1 MRRATILRVL
11 GGRRFKVSLQLAVKR
26 LLEYDS
32 DIVEVVQFGSSVYA
46 PELSRDVDLL
56 VITKRAREYR
66 GYLDAVSPLEA
77 DVIVV
82 EVGEAVGE
90 SLLRGVLGSFRILY
104 GDGSYLAEL
113 AKRLGDP
120 SFEGARA
127 SLGAAL
133 DYFELSKGAGDE
145 LVRDRHVRA
154 AFDALFHA
162 ARLASMAYLSTEV
175 GRWGYVRR
183 RLEEP
188 FRSIFS
194 EFIETL
200 HMKYSYN
207 GEYPRENLEEE
218 FKKWFKRVEDYV
230 SALEAERRRRAAR
243 AASGTATVKPVEPA
257 TTLDDVFR
265 ELSEIKKILVSLD
278 ERLPARVLSFREFA
292 EAVLEEYWRLGGGF
306 VNLNRLRG
314 AVCSRLLIPP
324 QVFDVWFRDLLW
336 AAAGRLSLHE
346 SRTEKGLSV
355 HVLTTAK
362 TPEELVWGG

>member
-1 MRRATILRVL
+1 V
-11 GGRRFKVSLQLAVKR
+11 
-26 LLEYDS
+26 
-32 DIVEVVQFGSSVYA
+32 
-46 PELSRDVDLL
+46 
-56 VITKRAREYR
+56 TKKARGYQ

-82 EVGEAVGE
+82 EVGEAVGG
-90 SLLRGVLGSFRILY
+90 SLLRGVLGSFKILY

-120 SFEGARA
+120 SFEEARA
-127 SLGAAL
+127 SLKAAL
-133 DYFELSKGAGDE
+133 DYFELSKRTGDE

-175 GRWGYVRR
+175 SRWGYVRR

-200 HMKYSYN
+200 HIKYSYN

-230 SALEAERRRRAAR
+230 SALEAERRRRAAAPR
-243 AASGTATVKPVEPA
+243 
-257 TTLDDVFR
+257 
-265 ELSEIKKILVSLD
+265 
-278 ERLPARVLSFREFA
+278 
-292 EAVLEEYWRLGGGF
+292 
-306 VNLNRLRG
+306 
-314 AVCSRLLIPP
+314 
-324 QVFDVWFRDLLW
+324 
-336 AAAGRLSLHE
+336 
-346 SRTEKGLSV
+346 
-355 HVLTTAK
+355 
-362 TPEELVWGG
+362 

>member
-1 MRRATILRVL
+1 VR
-11 GGRRFKVSLQLAVKR
+11 K
-26 LLEYDS
+26 LLEYDP
-32 DIVEVVQFGSSVYA
+32 DIVEIVQFGSSVYA

-56 VITKRAREYR
+56 VVTKRAKEYQ

-90 SLLRGVLGSFRILY
+90 SLLRGVLGSSRILY

-120 SFEGARA
+120 SFEEARA
-127 SLGAAL
+127 SLKAAL
-133 DYFELSKGAGDE
+133 DYFELSKRTEDD

-188 FRSIFS
+188 YRVIFS

-200 HMKYSYN
+200 HVKYSYN
-207 GEYPRENLEEE
+207 GDYPKENLEEE
-218 FKKWFKRVEDYV
+218 FKKWLKKVEECI
-230 SALEAERRRRAAR
+230 STLESGHRRAR
-243 AASGTATVKPVEPA
+243 
-257 TTLDDVFR
+257 
-265 ELSEIKKILVSLD
+265 
-278 ERLPARVLSFREFA
+278 
-292 EAVLEEYWRLGGGF
+292 
-306 VNLNRLRG
+306 RLR
-314 AVCSRLLIPP
+314 ARPP
-324 QVFDVWFRDLLW
+324 HR
-336 AAAGRLSLHE
+336 
-346 SRTEKGLSV
+346 
-355 HVLTTAK
+355 
-362 TPEELVWGG
+362 

>member
-1 MRRATILRVL
+1 M
-11 GGRRFKVSLQLAVKR
+11 SLQLAVRK
-26 LLEYDS
+26 LLEYDP
-32 DIVEVVQFGSSVYA
+32 DIVEIVQFGSSVYA

-56 VITKRAREYR
+56 VVTKRAKEYQ

-90 SLLRGVLGSFRILY
+90 SLLRGVLGSSRILY

-120 SFEGARA
+120 SFEEARA
-127 SLGAAL
+127 SLKAAL
-133 DYFELSKGAGDE
+133 DYFELSKRTEDD

-188 FRSIFS
+188 YRVIFS

-200 HMKYSYN
+200 HVKYSYN
-207 GEYPRENLEEE
+207 GDYPKENLEEE
-218 FKKWFKRVEDYV
+218 FKKWLKKVEECI
-230 SALEAERRRRAAR
+230 STLESGHRRAR
-243 AASGTATVKPVEPA
+243 
-257 TTLDDVFR
+257 
-265 ELSEIKKILVSLD
+265 
-278 ERLPARVLSFREFA
+278 
-292 EAVLEEYWRLGGGF
+292 
-306 VNLNRLRG
+306 RLR
-314 AVCSRLLIPP
+314 ARPP
-324 QVFDVWFRDLLW
+324 HR
-336 AAAGRLSLHE
+336 
-346 SRTEKGLSV
+346 
-355 HVLTTAK
+355 
-362 TPEELVWGG
+362 

>member
-1 MRRATILRVL
+1 MSLRLV
-11 GGRRFKVSLQLAVKR
+11 VKR
-26 LLEYDS
+26 LLEYDP

-46 PELSRDVDLL
+46 PELSRDVDFL
-56 VITKRAREYR
+56 VVTKKAKGYQ

-120 SFEGARA
+120 SFEEARA
-127 SLGAAL
+127 SLKAAL
-133 DYFELSKGAGDE
+133 DYFELSKRTGDE

-200 HMKYSYN
+200 HIKYSYN

-230 SALEAERRRRAAR
+230 SALEAERRRRAAAPR
-243 AASGTATVKPVEPA
+243 
-257 TTLDDVFR
+257 
-265 ELSEIKKILVSLD
+265 
-278 ERLPARVLSFREFA
+278 
-292 EAVLEEYWRLGGGF
+292 
-306 VNLNRLRG
+306 
-314 AVCSRLLIPP
+314 
-324 QVFDVWFRDLLW
+324 
-336 AAAGRLSLHE
+336 
-346 SRTEKGLSV
+346 
-355 HVLTTAK
+355 
-362 TPEELVWGG
+362 

>member
-1 MRRATILRVL
+1 VR
-11 GGRRFKVSLQLAVKR
+11 K
-26 LLEYDS
+26 LLEYDP
-32 DIVEVVQFGSSVYA
+32 DMVEIVQFGSSVYA

-56 VITKRAREYR
+56 VVTKRAKEYQ

-82 EVGEAVGE
+82 EVGEAIGE

-120 SFEGARA
+120 SFEEARA
-127 SLGAAL
+127 SLKAAL
-133 DYFELSKGAGDE
+133 DYFELSKRTEDD

-188 FRSIFS
+188 YRIIFS

-200 HMKYSYN
+200 RVKYSYN
-207 GEYPRENLEEE
+207 GDYPKENLEEE
-218 FKKWFKRVEDYV
+218 FKKWLKKVEECI
-230 SALEAERRRRAAR
+230 STLESGHRRAR
-243 AASGTATVKPVEPA
+243 
-257 TTLDDVFR
+257 
-265 ELSEIKKILVSLD
+265 
-278 ERLPARVLSFREFA
+278 
-292 EAVLEEYWRLGGGF
+292 
-306 VNLNRLRG
+306 RLR
-314 AVCSRLLIPP
+314 ARPP
-324 QVFDVWFRDLLW
+324 
-336 AAAGRLSLHE
+336 HC
-346 SRTEKGLSV
+346 
-355 HVLTTAK
+355 
-362 TPEELVWGG
+362 

>member
-1 MRRATILRVL
+1 
-11 GGRRFKVSLQLAVKR
+11 VSLQLAVRK
-26 LLEYDS
+26 LLEYDP
-32 DIVEVVQFGSSVYA
+32 DIVEIVQFGSSVYA

-56 VITKRAREYR
+56 VVTKRAKEYQ

-90 SLLRGVLGSFRILY
+90 SLLRGVLGSSRILY

-120 SFEGARA
+120 SFEEARA
-127 SLGAAL
+127 SLKAAL
-133 DYFELSKGAGDE
+133 DYFELSKRTEDD

-188 FRSIFS
+188 YRVIFS

-200 HMKYSYN
+200 HVKYSYN
-207 GEYPRENLEEE
+207 GDYPKENLEEE
-218 FKKWFKRVEDYV
+218 FKKWLKKVEEYI
-230 SALEAERRRRAAR
+230 STLESGHRRAR
-243 AASGTATVKPVEPA
+243 
-257 TTLDDVFR
+257 
-265 ELSEIKKILVSLD
+265 
-278 ERLPARVLSFREFA
+278 
-292 EAVLEEYWRLGGGF
+292 
-306 VNLNRLRG
+306 RLR
-314 AVCSRLLIPP
+314 ARPP
-324 QVFDVWFRDLLW
+324 HR
-336 AAAGRLSLHE
+336 
-346 SRTEKGLSV
+346 
-355 HVLTTAK
+355 
-362 TPEELVWGG
+362 